1 MDLGR
6 CLDHTSMTRDTIWMP
21 TVTSGFW
28 LTGGMKERLGLEEFN
43 LTIWQQDGAKPH
55 QVNIVDYLDGI
66 FGKRMLALKSR

>member
-1 MDLGR
+1 
-6 CLDHTSMTRDTIWMP
+6 MTRDTIWMP

-28 LTGGMKERLGLEEFN
+28 LTDMKKRLGLEEFN

-55 QVNIVDYLDGI
+55 QVNIVDYLDRI